1 MAKGEDMN
9 SVILI
14 GRIGKDLELRK
25 TPSGKSVINFSLA
38 VNKFSKGEEKSV
50 DWINCQAWNQT
61 ADLMYQY
68 LGKGSLIGVEGRIQT
83 RNYDGKDGKKV
94 YITEVVVDRVEFL
107 ESRKNEDEYEE
118 QSNEPHRQAPELN
131 INSSDLPF

>member
-1 MAKGEDMN
+1 MN
-9 SVILI
+9 SVILTGI
-14 GRIGKDLELRK
+14 ICKDLELKK

-107 ESRKNEDEYEE
+107 ESRKNEDDYEQ
-118 QSNEPHRQAPELN
+118 QSNEPYRQAPELN

>member
-1 MAKGEDMN
+1 MAKGENMN

-14 GRIGKDLELRK
+14 GRIGNDLELKK

-83 RNYDGKDGKKV
+83 RNYDDKDGKKV

-107 ESRKNEDEYEE
+107 EGRKNENDYEQ
-118 QSNEPHRQAPELN
+118 QSSSYQQEPILH
-131 INSSDLPF
+131 IDSSDLPF

>member
-1 MAKGEDMN
+1 MN

-14 GRIGKDLELRK
+14 GRIGKDLELKK

-38 VNKFSKGEEKSV
+38 VNKFSKGEGKDV

-61 ADLMYQY
+61 AELMYQY
-68 LGKGSLIGVEGRIQT
+68 LGKGSLIGIEGRIQT

-118 QSNEPHRQAPELN
+118 QSNEPYRQAPAPN
-131 INSSDLPF
+131 ITDYDLPF